1 MKNTTPSC
9 AGLFRKGGVTDTR
22 KVQITGKSTFIVTLP
37 KKWVTSSRLTAG
49 TQVGFSYQEDGSVLL
64 VPPDVGEEHLVR
76 KIRADRNIE
85 DLERD
90 ITALYVLGNCHI
102 IEVHGTEITAG
113 TRDMIK
119 NLCKRLIGFEI
130 VESSGNRILIQNL
143 LNTEDFTIEKAAKRM
158 FSLVFLM
165 FDDLARVLEEND
177 TLLCRELASRSIEI
191 DRTYFLVSRMYLGK
205 MNVKNVSVK
214 DDLNLTQAFY
224 YRLATEDID
233 RISDHITK
241 IVSHFENGNITPEFS
256 SQMAELCQTLRDMF
270 RDAFES
276 FKLADSELANNIIT
290 RGMELE
296 SVIGAFREGADMV
309 AISRKELM
317 LDSCCNIRDHIS
329 KIARL
334 SIELSHL

>member
-1 MKNTTPSC
+1 MKNTTPSRV
-9 AGLFRKGGVTDTR
+9 GLFRKGGVTDTR
-22 KVQITGKSTFIVTLP
+22 KVQVTGKSTFIVTLP

-102 IEVHGTEITAG
+102 IEVHGTEIAAG

-130 VESSGNRILIQNL
+130 VESSGSRILIQNL

-165 FDDLARVLEEND
+165 FDDLARVLEDND

-191 DRTYFLVSRMYLGK
+191 DRTYFLVSRMYIGK

-233 RISDHITK
+233 RIGDHITK
-241 IVSHFENGNITPEFS
+241 IVSHFENGDITPEFS
-256 SQMAELCQTLRDMF
+256 SRMAELCQILRDMF

-276 FKLADSELANNIIT
+276 FKLADSELGNSTILRCRELDLLKDTLSDSTCTEALFRRELI
-290 RGMELE
+290 LE
-296 SVIGAFREGADMV
+296 SCRGIRNH
-309 AISRKELM
+309 ISR
-317 LDSCCNIRDHIS
+317 
-329 KIARL
+329 IA
-334 SIELSHL
+334 ELSVEMSLL